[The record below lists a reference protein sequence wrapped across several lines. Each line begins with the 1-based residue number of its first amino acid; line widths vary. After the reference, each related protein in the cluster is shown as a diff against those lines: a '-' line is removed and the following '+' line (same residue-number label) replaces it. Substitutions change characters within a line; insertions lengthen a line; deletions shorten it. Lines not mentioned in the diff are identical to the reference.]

1 MPQYRTPHIVFYLYL
16 AIVPQLIYAQNDTIQ
31 LHQLTLE
38 ELKNVKIKTASNRSE
53 ALETAPATIYVITE
67 QDIQDF
73 GYTELQDALEGVPSI
88 YLSNPH
94 SWIWGGQRGFLS
106 NFSQTLLMIN
116 GREVNNLVAYE
127 GFISHQFAT
136 HNIKQIE
143 IMAGPASA
151 LYGANALA
159 GIINIITKDGNKDYE
174 GAELHIETGS
184 YHTLAGGFVFGT
196 KLTDNLKVSGST
208 RIYQSAGEDFSDW
221 VSNTNEFTPS
231 WADIP
236 LTQYYSHF
244 GQYENNA
251 QSIPINFQVNYKSM
265 YAGINYYK
273 NRQGHGQEDPS
284 WDYTDREDI
293 RHYILTFLGY
303 KKKLSEKIT
312 LKSEYSHVQS
322 KFFGRYY
329 QGLWPATRLQT
340 PSTAQ
345 AYIFDTWSPNSG
357 ARAGNN
363 FEMLS
368 YAQDNALIFDRTI
381 GDTLSLQD
389 YYPSFAYYLID
400 QGLIDTSEITNED
413 IHRYLQH
420 IYTNKN
426 SSGSTKDKATIQI
439 SWNIRPHHNLMF
451 GYSYEQLFFVGLAIT
466 DAGQDLASTYEVPL
480 NLSKRNSSYDG
491 IKHGIYTQYQGELLP
506 NRLWFNLGARFDHQN
521 SYGGTF
527 NPRCGLIYQFTNK
540 SLIKLLYGEAFREG
554 NVFELTANPELKP
567 AKLRAFEFYYS
578 QNIDRFVKN
587 DITIYHN
594 HVTDFISSVSSLIGE
609 NITSV
614 SQQNTT
620 GIEDMLHVSLGKYN
634 AAVSGAY
641 MIDASQ
647 KAQNSAEDEIHVGL
661 PGIPKFKCSTGLTYK
676 LDKNLTIA
684 ALNHFV
690 SSYDAIGGSS
700 GNSIRINSYNNL
712 SLTLSATKIKIAPGQ
727 TLGVTVSVK
736 NLLNSRYYHANI
748 RQSGTE
754 KFLQNGRHFFVKCT
768 FKM

>member
-1 MPQYRTPHIVFYLYL
+1 MLRYQPPHIVFCLCL
-16 AIVPQLIYAQNDTIQ
+16 VVAPQLFYAQNDTIQ

-38 ELKNVKIKTASNRSE
+38 DLRNVKIKTASNRSE
-53 ALETAPATIYVITE
+53 VLETAPATIYVITE
-67 QDIQDF
+67 QDIQNF

-94 SWIWGGQRGFLS
+94 SWLWGGQRGFLS

-116 GREVNNLVAYE
+116 GREVNNLIAYE

-159 GIINIITKDGNKDYE
+159 GIINIITKDGDKNYE
-174 GAELHIETGS
+174 GAEFHIEAGS
-184 YHTLAGGFVFGT
+184 YQTLAAGLVFGT
-196 KLTDNLKVSGST
+196 KLTDDLKISGST
-208 RIYQSAGEDFSDW
+208 RIYQSGGEDFSDW
-221 VSNTNEFTPS
+221 VSNTNEFTPA
-231 WADIP
+231 WADNP
-236 LTQYYSHF
+236 LTQYYPHF
-244 GQYENNA
+244 GEYENNA
-251 QSIPINFQVNYKSM
+251 QSIPINFQANYKSV
-265 YAGINYYK
+265 YAGLNYYK

-293 RHYILTFLGY
+293 RLYALTFLGY
-303 KKKLSEKIT
+303 ENKISEKIT

-322 KFFGRYY
+322 KFYGRYL
-329 QGLWPATRLQT
+329 QGLWPATRLQA
-340 PSTAQ
+340 PSTASV
-345 AYIFDTWSPNSG
+345 YTFDTWSPNSG
-357 ARAGNN
+357 SRAGNN
-363 FEMLS
+363 FEMLN
-368 YAQDNALIFDRTI
+368 YYQHNAIIFDRTI

-389 YYPSFAYYLID
+389 YYPSFAYYLVD
-400 QGLIDTSEITNED
+400 QGLIDTSEITNDD

-426 SSGSTKDKATIQI
+426 SSGSTKDKVTIQVN
-439 SWNIRPHHNLMF
+439 WNITPHQNLMF

-466 DAGQDLASTYEVPL
+466 DAGYGLTSTYEIPID
-480 NLSKRNSSYDG
+480 LSKRTSTYNS
-491 IKHGIYTQYQGELLP
+491 IKHGIYTQYQGELITK
-506 NRLWFNLGARFDHQN
+506 RLWFNLGARLDHQN
-521 SYGGTF
+521 SYGSTF

-540 SLIKLLYGEAFREG
+540 SLVKLLYGEAFREG

-594 HVTDFISSVSSLIGE
+594 RVTDFISSVSSLIGK

-614 SQQNTT
+614 SQQSTT
-620 GIEDMLHVSLGKYN
+620 GIENILHVSLGKYN
-634 AAVSGAY
+634 MMASGAY
-641 MIDASQ
+641 VIDASQ
-647 KAQNSAEDEIHVGL
+647 KAQNTTGNEILVGL
-661 PGIPKFKCSTGLTYK
+661 PGIPKFKYSASLSYK
-676 LDKNLTIA
+676 INQNLTIA

-690 SSYDAIGGSS
+690 NSYDAIGGSS
-700 GNSIRINSYNNL
+700 GNIIHINSYNNL
-712 SLTLSATKIKIAPGQ
+712 SLTLSATEIEIASGQ
-727 TLGVTVSVK
+727 TLDLMASVG

-754 KFLQNGRHFFVKCT
+754 KFLQNGRNFIIKCT